1 MQSSQ
6 ERKCTFTNASQSYYA
21 FAFHLLTVLALSLLS
36 SGLVGHQVMARSGVT
51 SSQPNDVSN
60 ELKYHQTDP
69 QSTRVATDQIGSTS
83 GARSAFPMTPF
94 GDPFNLFNLF
104 SRQPKDS
111 DILAGQVGGPNSK
124 QHSIDQDSLSSRG
137 FYFEHFFGPSD
148 ESSEQTSDKLSSSQS
163 KWPNFRD
170 KQVGKEGDNSSLN
183 RPSSPVMMV
192 PGYGGSQ
199 LEARLDK
206 PSVVRYFC
214 DHKSDWSD
222 VWINVKLLL
231 PYMIDCLIDNLRLE
245 FDHSTNTT
253 RNTAG
258 VEVRVKNGSST
269 SSVEYLNNLQISG
282 FAYFAPI
289 VNQLVEQLG
298 YERESNVRGAPYDF
312 RKAPNELGDYFA
324 QLKTTSELSFEQNN
338 RKPVSYICH
347 SMGCNNMLYFLQRQ
361 SQRWKDK
368 YVRRLISIAA
378 PWGGS
383 LSAMR
388 AAALGDDLGMPYLFS
403 ESKLI
408 RVQRSLPST
417 IFLFPHKKVFPDVP
431 LIKTN
436 VDPALSAPSQFPS
449 QTNSSSSNGRLAKP
463 IERYERF
470 YQAQDY
476 KSFFDDINHP
486 DGYRMWLN
494 TKDLLGSIEAPGV
507 ETWCLVGVG
516 HKTLGRLEYLGEF
529 PHSPSLELFDDGDG
543 TVTKQSAEY
552 CKKWSKQQELP
563 VFYKEFQANHMEM
576 LKDSGLLRYIGRI
589 LDDTSER

>member
-6 ERKCTFTNASQSYYA
+6 QRKCTFTSATQSYYG
-21 FAFHLLTVLALSLLS
+21 FASHLLTALALSILS
-36 SGLVGHQVMARSGVT
+36 SGFIGHHVAARSGVAGR
-51 SSQPNDVSN
+51 QPDDAPNGHL
-60 ELKYHQTDP
+60 EADP
-69 QSTRVATDQIGSTS
+69 QSFQAATNQIGATS

-94 GDPFNLFNLF
+94 GDPFNLFSLF
-104 SRQPKDS
+104 SRQPKEP
-111 DILAGQVGGPNSK
+111 DILTGEAAGSNGK
-124 QHSIDQDSLSSRG
+124 QRPIDQDDLASRG
-137 FYFEHFFGPSD
+137 FYFEQFFGSSD
-148 ESSEQTSDKLSSSQS
+148 DSSEQISDKLSSSQS
-163 KWPNFRD
+163 KWLNFRD
-170 KQVGKEGDNSSLN
+170 KQVAKDGDNSTL
-183 RPSSPVMMV
+183 RRTSSPVVLV

-245 FDHSTNTT
+245 FDYVTNTT

-269 SSVEYLNNLQISG
+269 SSVEYLNSLQISG

-289 VNQLVEQLG
+289 VNQLVEALG
-298 YERESNVRGAPYDF
+298 YERELDVRGAPYDF
-312 RKAPNELGDYFA
+312 RKAPNELEDYFN
-324 QLKTTSELSFEQNN
+324 QLKATSELSFEQNN
-338 RKPVSYICH
+338 KKPVSYICH

-417 IFLFPHKKVFPDVP
+417 IFLFPHKQVFPDVP

-436 VDPALSAPSQFPS
+436 VDPALSTLSQSSPF

-463 IERYERF
+463 IERYERR
-470 YQAQDY
+470 YQAHDY

-543 TVTKQSAEY
+543 TVTKQSAKY
-552 CKKWSKQQELP
+552 CKQWSKQQELP